1 MSLNV
6 NVLKK
11 VSLAA
16 VGMIAIDLTG
26 ATHAFAASIGFEGLP
41 GGTVV
46 TNQFS
51 DVVFSANAG
60 FVNKVTTQ
68 PGLGFG
74 NNFICTAPTAGG
86 INCTQETILTFS
98 SGVNN
103 LSFYQVGDNASG
115 VVALVDVFENGLFSS
130 TVNILGFNDPFV
142 PNLVDLTGFSNVS
155 SIRIYNV
162 TDPAGLGWDNFQF
175 DVATNPVSTPEPTS
189 TLSLLALGT
198 LGTASTLKRKLK
210 SSKLTEKETTKV
222 S

>member
-1 MSLNV
+1 MSSNV

-26 ATHAFAASIGFEGLP
+26 ATHAFAVSIGFEGLP
-41 GGTVV
+41 NGTIV

-115 VVALVDVFENGLFSS
+115 VVALVDVFQNGLFSV
-130 TVNILGFNDPFV
+130 TVNILGFNDSSV

-155 SIRIYNV
+155 SIRIYNI

-175 DVATNPVSTPEPTS
+175 EAVPVPWETDALPVVVSTV
-189 TLSLLALGT
+189 LFGLGVWT
-198 LGTASTLKRKLK
+198 KRKRKPSK
-210 SSKLTEKETTKV
+210 SSEKDNTKV